1 MSDSEEANA
10 VVTWNDLPRWVQKQR
25 NWYRKY
31 KDELGT
37 PEPEPEWGDDELSQ
51 SLKKLYQLAAAKA
64 AELGPQP
71 PAWYEFDGDR
81 AAEEILVAWIEH
93 LRCPKCDLME
103 PGDFGDEWGTVVCSD
118 MDCEHEWQPDWVTPW
133 GPPTPKAKN
142 PRKFTLGECPMCG
155 KQNRRLKPTNPY
167 DFVCHLPDHP
177 GSAPWVRFTSVLL
190 MVPTTEEDIEK
201 HRKLQDEWQAIF
213 EASCHNRYW
222 IGFQEGWFRFLPV
235 SFPYCKGCG
244 AMFASR
250 LPDQEFCSRECGP
263 MPKDYAKRLRKQAA
277 SVSPTLRRQ
286 EVFERDNWVC
296 HICGGNIDPDSPDR
310 LDRPS
315 LDHIV
320 PIAGGGTH
328 TMDNV
333 RAAHLR
339 CNIQK
344 SDTVLDDDELAVL
357 RSLINK
363 SNGGT

>member
-1 MSDSEEANA
+1 MSDSEEAKA

-37 PEPEPEWGDDELSQ
+37 PEPEP
-51 SLKKLYQLAAAKA
+51 
-64 AELGPQP
+64 
-71 PAWYEFDGDR
+71 
-81 AAEEILVAWIEH
+81 
-93 LRCPKCDLME
+93 
-103 PGDFGDEWGTVVCSD
+103 EWGTVVCSD

-201 HRKLQDEWQAIF
+201 HRKLQDEWQLIF

-296 HICGGNIDPDSPDR
+296 HICGGKIDPDSPDR

-344 SDTVLDDDELAVL
+344 SDAMLDDDDELAVPGAFAWKPGMVVT
-357 RSLINK
+357 SHHTCVFGVSQFAENK
-363 SNGGT
+363 RLSGHIDTP